1 MRLLLWR
8 LLAPTDALYAT
19 AGLSS
24 LPSTVPQRHQPL
36 NIIVLLIFQQNNR
49 TAVRSWNGYYRLIS
63 EPILLT
69 ECDIPL

>member
-24 LPSTVPQRHQPL
+24 TVPQRHQPL
-36 NIIVLLIFQQNNR
+36 NIIVLLMFQQNNI

-63 EPILLT
+63 GPILLT